1 MNVRKLHLGHINS
14 PRDKVHFSEGDA
26 FVLKLYVQQYKL
38 SISAREKL
46 QSFINKLS
54 KEIEEVSFQDETALN
69 YWNAIENN
77 AEQYVQSLKA
87 SMNNLRIDS
96 ERSHRR
102 LLNAIAI
109 SERALELS
117 KRDELSYAN
126 WLASAGRSL
135 LERLQERD
143 LIRNSPKVANKDN
156 LMVSAYFIVDAKNPR
171 EVSKHLHSPPE
182 LGFSKDWS
190 QASVENTEAS
200 NCSV

>member
-1 MNVRKLHLGHINS
+1 ML
-14 PRDKVHFSEGDA
+14 E
-26 FVLKLYVQQYKL
+26 LYVQQRKL

-54 KEIEEVSFQDETALN
+54 KQIEEASFRDEAALS
-69 YWNAIENN
+69 YWNAIKSN

-87 SMNNLRIDS
+87 SLNQLRIDS

-102 LLNAIAI
+102 LLNAIAM

-135 LERLQERD
+135 LERLKERD
-143 LIRNSPKVANKDN
+143 LVRNSASNIGSAN
-156 LMVSAYFIVDAKNPR
+156 LMICSYKVVDSKKPR
-171 EVSKHLHSPPE
+171 EVSQYSHSPPE
-182 LGFSKDWS
+182 LGSSKDWS
-190 QASVENTEAS
+190 KASVEGTEALY
-200 NCSV
+200 CLV